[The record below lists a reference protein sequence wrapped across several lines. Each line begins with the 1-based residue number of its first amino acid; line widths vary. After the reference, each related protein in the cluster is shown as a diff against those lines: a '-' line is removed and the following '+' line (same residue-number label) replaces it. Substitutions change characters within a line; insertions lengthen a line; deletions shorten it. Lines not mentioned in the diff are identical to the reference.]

1 MNAIVNFLLEHW
13 PWVTITAVLIVL
25 AVYVC
30 VKASKWYFGRF
41 VPTEKK
47 ANDADSKLGELHDLS
62 QTVGSLPCSKHD
74 ESFTK
79 IMEAIT
85 EIRTFLMTKNPK
97 TAAMFAIKHSPLQL
111 NEAGEKLL
119 EDIGGKAFLD
129 ENKDLLIA
137 CIEEKT
143 PKTALDV
150 EESAMEVLFAHLDD
164 DIFNEMKKWVYNSP
178 SRKVK
183 IDGEEKD
190 YTVTIN
196 DVCFVLSLPLRDMYL
211 ENHPDLQ

>member
-150 EESAMEVLFAHLDD
+150 EECTTGWASAKGRCCSS
-164 DIFNEMKKWVYNSP
+164 IRTIPTWWRWPGKKHATSGGTA
-178 SRKVK
+178 SSIRA
-183 IDGEEKD
+183 
-190 YTVTIN
+190 
-196 DVCFVLSLPLRDMYL
+196 
-211 ENHPDLQ
+211 